1 MTLDYVTVTI
11 SSYAYASLNMSHPR
25 PAHML
30 YLDPLAHYLRYK
42 VREPSIGLGE
52 EQTVWILD
60 KVSYRLNVGNGELMR
75 SRRTRSACHY
85 APLSPQVDL
94 DQIHRQLLPEGDVAG
109 LAIDLE
115 ER

>member
-25 PAHML
+25 PAHAL
-30 YLDPLAHYLRYK
+30 LGTPLARYLCYSA
-42 VREPSIGLGE
+42 REPGVGLGE

-75 SRRTRSACHY
+75 SRRTCSACHY

-94 DQIHRQLLPEGDVAG
+94 DQIHR
-109 LAIDLE
+109 
-115 ER
+115 